1 MINPADILKRLDLE
15 NPQRQESRRREIARR
30 AAKGG
35 SQIEGRIHAM
45 KVDLSHLR
53 TPLSVKV
60 K

>member
-35 SQIEGRIHAM
+35 SQIEGRIHDM
-45 KVDLSHLR
+45 KVDLYHLR